1 LISLLQDELA
11 DTKNRLDRTLKKFE
25 DSLKDNK
32 TLSKKVESFAQE
44 AEQWKEFSQVVE
56 QVEQSGMNYL
66 NMMKGIKS
74 KLPNPVTY

>member
-1 LISLLQDELA
+1 MV
-11 DTKNRLDRTLKKFE
+11 TKIGVFE
-25 DSLKDNK
+25 R
-32 TLSKKVESFAQE
+32 E

-74 KLPNPVTY
+74 KLPSTIPT